1 MIRFAALI
9 LALLLP
15 LPGVAQGTAP
25 PAQRQARPDP
35 QAARKAELDRLF
47 EALRAAPDTAGG
59 MMVESRI
66 RALWAKDVSPA
77 AALLLRRGAR
87 NLQGNE
93 PAEALEDFDA
103 ALTLEPDAADLWL
116 MRARTF
122 ARLGDRQ
129 ASARDLQQALR
140 LEPRHFG
147 ALVALSELQDES
159 GDPAGA
165 LRTLDAALALHPH
178 LPGGEERRRELRRK
192 AEGDAL

>member
-1 MIRFAALI
+1 MIRSAVLL

-15 LPGVAQGTAP
+15 VPGFAQGTP
-25 PAQRQARPDP
+25 PATQRQGRPDP
-35 QAARKAELDRLF
+35 QAGRKAELDQLF

-66 RALWAKDVSPA
+66 RAIWAKEVSPA
-77 AALLLRRGAR
+77 ASLLVRRGAR

-103 ALTLEPDAADLWL
+103 ALTLEPEAADLWL

-122 ARLGDRQ
+122 SRLGDRQ
-129 ASARDLQQALR
+129 AAARDLQQALR

-147 ALVALSELQDES
+147 ALIALSELQDQA

-178 LPGGEERRRELRRK
+178 MAGGEERRRELRRR